1 MDNSFFNHTLLLCLA
16 LILILYLYQ
25 NMNKNMNH
33 NMNHNMNMNT
43 NTNMNQNTNTNMNM
57 NQNTNMNMNMN
68 QQINSIVANNPIYVN
83 PSLNIQN
90 KPCSMP
96 VHPVGPA
103 INFHQRFTKY
113 AKNPTYTTVKGC
125 GIPTGIRELG
135 WRNMYL
141 LNYSKSEVSY
151 EDPFSGVVTRN
162 FLNNMDS
169 VDNIYRKCL

>member
-1 MDNSFFNHTLLLCLA
+1 MDNSFFNHTLVLCLA
-16 LILILYLYQ
+16 LVLILYLYQ
-25 NMNKNMNH
+25 NMNM
-33 NMNHNMNMNT
+33 
-43 NTNMNQNTNTNMNM
+43 
-57 NQNTNMNMNMN
+57 NMNMNMN
-68 QQINSIVANNPIYVN
+68 KKQNQNYNKQINNMVTNNPMYMN
-83 PSLNIQN
+83 PLLNIQN

-96 VHPVGPA
+96 VHAVGPA

-113 AKNPTYTTVKGC
+113 ANNPTYNTVKGC

-151 EDPFSGVVTRN
+151 EDPFSGLVTRN

>member
-1 MDNSFFNHTLLLCLA
+1 
-16 LILILYLYQ
+16 
-25 NMNKNMNH
+25 MNKNR
-33 NMNHNMNMNT
+33 
-43 NTNMNQNTNTNMNM
+43 
-57 NQNTNMNMNMN
+57 N
-68 QQINSIVANNPIYVN
+68 QQLNSMVVNNSMYVN
-83 PSLNIQN
+83 PSLNIQH

-103 INFHQRFTKY
+103 INFHQRFTKHVT
-113 AKNPTYTTVKGC
+113 NPKYNTVKGC

-151 EDPFSGVVTRN
+151 EDPFSDVVTRN